1 MEITYAHKHNPIV
14 KKIFL
19 AMLAPTILM
28 NLTTAIGSVADTIII
43 GQYLDNESLS
53 VTTFATPIYMIIN
66 TFAALFSVGGCIAMS
81 IDAGKGKKESANKA
95 FSTSIELLAF
105 TGLLLLLGGVFF
117 SSTITHW
124 LGAGSNVFEAVRE
137 YSFIILAGSPL
148 FMLNIGLAFFVRNDG
163 RPTLSMVGMFAS
175 IAVDVTLNFV
185 FVGKLGMGVSGAALS
200 TVLGQIASIVIIC
213 MHFFTSK
220 NTLKFRFALDKTV
233 FRIIKNGASSAL
245 HFVYQFLTILIINHF
260 LSVIAEADGVVIYT
274 VVFNLSTVS
283 LSVFE
288 GISQTIQPMVSNY
301 AGEKSF
307 RKIKETM
314 RLAIIAIFVICGCVT
329 LFLELKPELVPIVF
343 GIDGVVM
350 VEKAAVAVRIF
361 ATSMIIM
368 TINVVI
374 GYYLQST
381 EQNLMA
387 SVIVSLRCFA
397 LFLAATFGL
406 GILFGLNG
414 VWAAYT
420 VSEILTLFII
430 VCMVKY
436 KQKKLMKSGI
446 NSNFMLLDDTV
457 EKGAVSYICNLK
469 KDNYDDYLL
478 AVEKAVQESNM
489 DENSIRTA
497 IDYLCELKSSAE
509 QDKAKYIEVEINS
522 TINKIIIR
530 DNLKRATEFDA
541 VLGWNRICIG

>member
-489 DENSIRTA
+489 DENSIGTA

>member
-1 MEITYAHKHNPIV
+1 MEITYTHKHNPIV

-213 MHFFTSK
+213 THFFTSK

-301 AGEKSF
+301 VGEKSF

-420 VSEILTLFII
+420 VAEILTLFII

-530 DNLKRATEFDA
+530 DNLKHATEFDT

>member
-1 MEITYAHKHNPIV
+1 MRYALIGCGRISTNHIKAAVNNKLEI
-14 KKIFL
+14 
-19 AMLAPTILM
+19 
-28 NLTTAIGSVADTIII
+28 VAVCDIIP
-43 GQYLDNESLS
+43 EH
-53 VTTFATPIYMIIN
+53 M
-66 TFAALFSVGGCIAMS
+66 
-81 IDAGKGKKESANKA
+81 
-95 FSTSIELLAF
+95 
-105 TGLLLLLGGVFF
+105 
-117 SSTITHW
+117 
-124 LGAGSNVFEAVRE
+124 EAV
-137 YSFIILAGSPL
+137 
-148 FMLNIGLAFFVRNDG
+148 
-163 RPTLSMVGMFAS
+163 
-175 IAVDVTLNFV
+175 
-185 FVGKLGMGVSGAALS
+185 
-200 TVLGQIASIVIIC
+200 
-213 MHFFTSK
+213 
-220 NTLKFRFALDKTV
+220 LDKHGLKDDAT
-233 FRIIKNGASSAL
+233 IKR
-245 HFVYQFLTILIINHF
+245 
-260 LSVIAEADGVVIYT
+260 YT
-274 VVFNLSTVS
+274 DYKKLVD
-283 LSVFE
+283 
-288 GISQTIQPMVSNY
+288 
-301 AGEKSF
+301 
-307 RKIKETM
+307 
-314 RLAIIAIFVICGCVT
+314 
-329 LFLELKPELVPIVF
+329 ELKPELVPIVF

-530 DNLKRATEFDA
+530 DNLKHATEFDT

>member
-95 FSTSIELLAF
+95 FSTSIALLAF

-220 NTLKFRFALDKTV
+220 NTLKFRFAFDKTV

-368 TINVVI
+368 T
-374 GYYLQST
+374 T
-381 EQNLMA
+381 
-387 SVIVSLRCFA
+387 LR
-397 LFLAATFGL
+397 
-406 GILFGLNG
+406 
-414 VWAAYT
+414 
-420 VSEILTLFII
+420 
-430 VCMVKY
+430 K
-436 KQKKLMKSGI
+436 
-446 NSNFMLLDDTV
+446 
-457 EKGAVSYICNLK
+457 
-469 KDNYDDYLL
+469 
-478 AVEKAVQESNM
+478 
-489 DENSIRTA
+489 
-497 IDYLCELKSSAE
+497 
-509 QDKAKYIEVEINS
+509 
-522 TINKIIIR
+522 
-530 DNLKRATEFDA
+530 
-541 VLGWNRICIG
+541 

>member
-469 KDNYDDYLL
+469 KNNYDDYLL

-497 IDYLCELKSSAE
+497 IDYLRELKSSAE

-530 DNLKRATEFDA
+530 DNLKHATEFDT

>member
-497 IDYLCELKSSAE
+497 IDYLRELKSSAE

-522 TINKIIIR
+522 TISIIIIR

>member
-489 DENSIRTA
+489 DENCIRTA
-497 IDYLCELKSSAE
+497 IDYLRELKSSAE

-530 DNLKRATEFDA
+530 DNLKHATEFDT

>member
-1 MEITYAHKHNPIV
+1 
-14 KKIFL
+14 
-19 AMLAPTILM
+19 
-28 NLTTAIGSVADTIII
+28 
-43 GQYLDNESLS
+43 
-53 VTTFATPIYMIIN
+53 
-66 TFAALFSVGGCIAMS
+66 
-81 IDAGKGKKESANKA
+81 
-95 FSTSIELLAF
+95 
-105 TGLLLLLGGVFF
+105 
-117 SSTITHW
+117 
-124 LGAGSNVFEAVRE
+124 
-137 YSFIILAGSPL
+137 
-148 FMLNIGLAFFVRNDG
+148 
-163 RPTLSMVGMFAS
+163 
-175 IAVDVTLNFV
+175 
-185 FVGKLGMGVSGAALS
+185 
-200 TVLGQIASIVIIC
+200 
-213 MHFFTSK
+213 
-220 NTLKFRFALDKTV
+220 
-233 FRIIKNGASSAL
+233 
-245 HFVYQFLTILIINHF
+245 
-260 LSVIAEADGVVIYT
+260 
-274 VVFNLSTVS
+274 
-283 LSVFE
+283 
-288 GISQTIQPMVSNY
+288 
-301 AGEKSF
+301 
-307 RKIKETM
+307 M

-469 KDNYDDYLL
+469 KNNYDDYLL

-497 IDYLCELKSSAE
+497 IDYLRELKSSAE

-530 DNLKRATEFDA
+530 DNLKRATEFDT

>member
-497 IDYLCELKSSAE
+497 IDYLRELKRSAE

-530 DNLKRATEFDA
+530 DNLKHATEFDT

>member
-301 AGEKSF
+301 VGEKSF
-307 RKIKETM
+307 CKIKETM

-497 IDYLCELKSSAE
+497 IDYLRELKSSAE

-530 DNLKRATEFDA
+530 DNLKRATEFDT

>member
-81 IDAGKGKKESANKA
+81 IDAGKGKKASANKA

-329 LFLELKPELVPIVF
+329 LLLELKPELVPIVF

-497 IDYLCELKSSAE
+497 IDYLRELKSSAE

-530 DNLKRATEFDA
+530 DNLKHATEFDT

>member
-497 IDYLCELKSSAE
+497 IDYLRELKSSAE

-530 DNLKRATEFDA
+530 DNLKRATEFDT

>member
-301 AGEKSF
+301 VGEKSF

-489 DENSIRTA
+489 DENRIRTA
-497 IDYLCELKSSAE
+497 IDYLRELKSSAE

-530 DNLKRATEFDA
+530 DNLKRATEFDT

>member
-497 IDYLCELKSSAE
+497 IDYLRELKSSAE

-530 DNLKRATEFDA
+530 DNLKRVTEFDT

>member
-497 IDYLCELKSSAE
+497 IDYLCEFKSSAE

>member
-105 TGLLLLLGGVFF
+105 TGFLLLLGGVFF

-497 IDYLCELKSSAE
+497 IDYLRELKSSAE

-522 TINKIIIR
+522 TISIIIIR

>member
-1 MEITYAHKHNPIV
+1 
-14 KKIFL
+14 
-19 AMLAPTILM
+19 LM

>member
-301 AGEKSF
+301 VGEKSF

-497 IDYLCELKSSAE
+497 IDYLCEFKSSAE

>member
-1 MEITYAHKHNPIV
+1 MEITYTHKHNPIV

-497 IDYLCELKSSAE
+497 IDYLRELKRSAE

-530 DNLKRATEFDA
+530 DNLKHATEFDT

>member
-28 NLTTAIGSVADTIII
+28 NLTTTIGSVADTIII

-95 FSTSIELLAF
+95 FSMSIELLAF

-530 DNLKRATEFDA
+530 DNLKRVTEFDT

>member
-301 AGEKSF
+301 VGEKSF

-497 IDYLCELKSSAE
+497 IDYLRELKSSAE

>member
-446 NSNFMLLDDTV
+446 NSNFILLDDTV

-469 KDNYDDYLL
+469 NDNYDDYLL

-497 IDYLCELKSSAE
+497 IDYLRELKSSAE

-530 DNLKRATEFDA
+530 DNLKRATEFDT